1 MTATLTAVGTLGTP
15 RAPASHTVPLLRRAA
30 VLGAGTMGSRIAAHL
45 ANAGLPV
52 VLLDIVPAEASP
64 DSKSRSQLATHAVE
78 ALIKSKPAAFY
89 DSSSAQRIT
98 PGNLEDDLGLLA
110 NCDWV
115 IEAVSEDLGIK
126 QALLA
131 KVAPHL
137 RADTIV
143 TTNTSGLP
151 VASIA
156 AEMPREFRRRWF
168 GTHFFNPPRYMR
180 LLEVVRTPETDP
192 DAVATIASFADR
204 RLGKSVVYARDTPNF
219 IANRIGTFA
228 MLNAV
233 RLMQEQ
239 DLTIEEVDALT
250 GSVIG
255 WPRTGTFRLADM
267 VGIDVLASVAR
278 NFNRARSKDEASVE
292 LPAFVETMLERRWL
306 GDKAGQGFYRKIGKD
321 EQGRDLREALD
332 WKTLEYR
339 PAGRPKFPSLEMA
352 KNEERLPERLRM
364 LLAGDPRPGP
374 RQDRAAAFYHPLFTQ
389 LWNYAA
395 TCLPEIADDIP
406 SIDRAMRT
414 GFNWELGP
422 FEMWDAAGANKE
434 NTTISGASGTPTQS
448 VGLPEPV
455 SGLVN
460 SGYTTWYEVEPT
472 TPSGRRVFNPTT
484 GKMDAVSQPKGTA
497 TVATYRKS
505 NGVVRQN
512 PGASLIDIGDNIACI
527 ELHSKKDAIGDDIV
541 RLVTQTLRPDGEA
554 VRNFAGFVVSG
565 DATNFSV
572 GANLM
577 QLLLAAQ
584 EGEWDEVDLAVRAF
598 QGMTAAIKFCPRPV
612 VVAPYGLCLG
622 GGTEMALHAAR
633 RQPHAELYMGLVE
646 TGVGLVPGGGGTKE
660 MVLCAV
666 DAAAGSSGIHPT
678 AAPVKFAQSSELLAA
693 LKTNFETIALAKVST
708 SAAEARAFGLLAPYD
723 VVTANRDRVLA
734 DAKERAGGL
743 AEEGYAAPIPRTQ
756 ISISGEAVL
765 PTLKLGIH
773 LMRQGGYISDHDAK
787 IAGHVANI
795 LCGGTLTPGSLVSE
809 QYLLD
814 LERQAFLSLCGE
826 RKTLERIAFTLKT
839 GKPLRN

>member
-1 MTATLTAVGTLGTP
+1 MSATLAAAPSPTLNF
-15 RAPASHTVPLLRRAA
+15 RRKDAAPLLRRAA

-45 ANAGLPV
+45 ANARIPV
-52 VLLDIVPAEASP
+52 VLLDKVPADASP
-64 DSKSRSQLATHAVE
+64 ATCNQLAVKAIE
-78 ALIKSKPAAFY
+78 ALLKAKPAAFY
-89 DSSSAQRIT
+89 EPSAAQLIT
-98 PGNLEDDLGLLA
+98 PGNLDDDLNQLA
-110 NCDWV
+110 TCDWI
-115 IEAVSEDLGIK
+115 IEAVSENLAIK
-126 QALLA
+126 QALLQKIA
-131 KVAPHL
+131 TNL
-137 RADTIV
+137 RPNAIV

-151 VASIA
+151 IASIA
-156 AEMPREFRRRWF
+156 AEMPPEFRKRWF

-180 LLEVVRTPETDP
+180 LLEIIPTSDTDP
-192 DAVATIASFADR
+192 AAVEAIANFADR
-204 RLGKSVVYARDTPNF
+204 RLGKSVVYARDAPNF

-250 GSVIG
+250 GSAIG

-278 NFNRARSKDEASVE
+278 NFSRLKSDDAASVK
-292 LPAFVETMLERRWL
+292 LPAFIETVLERKWL
-306 GDKAGQGFYRKIGKD
+306 GDKIGQGFYKKTGKD

-339 PAGRPKFPSLEMA
+339 AAGRPKFPSLEMA
-352 KNEERLPERLRM
+352 KNTESLPERLRT
-364 LLAGDPRPGP
+364 LLSGDPRK
-374 RQDRAAAFYHPLFTQ
+374 DKAAAFYQPLFRD
-389 LWNYAA
+389 LWSYAA
-395 TCLPEIADDIP
+395 ECLPEIADDAA
-406 SIDRAMRT
+406 SIDQAMRT

-422 FEMWDAAGANKE
+422 FEMWDA
-434 NTTISGASGTPTQS
+434 
-448 VGLPEPV
+448 VGV
-455 SGLVN
+455 AN
-460 SGYTTWYEVEPT
+460 SGVDAPTESWYTED
-472 TPSGRRVFNPTT
+472 PSVPSSRQVFNPNT
-484 GKMDAVSQPKGTA
+484 GQREPVQQPKGTA
-497 TVATYRKS
+497 TVANYRKA

-512 PGASLIDIGDNIACI
+512 SGASLIDIGDDIACI

-541 RLVTQTLRPDGEA
+541 RLITQTLKPDSEA
-554 VRNFAGFVVSG
+554 VRDFRGFVISG
-565 DATNFSV
+565 DAANFSV

-612 VVAPYGLCLG
+612 VVAPYGMCLG
-622 GGTEMALHAAR
+622 GGTEICLHAAR

-660 MVLCAV
+660 MALRAV
-666 DAAAGSSGIHPT
+666 DLAAESSGINPAT
-678 AAPVKFAQSSELLAA
+678 APIKFAQSSELLAT

-708 SAAEARAFGLLAPYD
+708 SAAEAHSLGLLSSSD
-723 VVTANRDRVLA
+723 IITANRDRVLT
-734 DAKERAGGL
+734 DAKQAAAAL
-743 AEEGYAAPIPRTQ
+743 AEDGYAAPIPRTR
-756 ISISGEAVL
+756 IPVPGEAVL
-765 PTLKLGIH
+765 ATLKLGVH
-773 LMRQGGYISDHDAK
+773 LMRQAEYISDHDVK
-787 IAGHVANI
+787 IANHVAKI
-795 LCGGTLTPGSLVSE
+795 LCGGTLTPGSFVSE

-814 LERQAFLSLCGE
+814 LERQAFLSLCCE